1 VHVDEIAPRLWRW
14 TAPHPEWKPSD
25 SEGGEGWE
33 REVGCVYLEAADAVV
48 LIDPLIPSAPDEHE
62 RFLTHLRADVERAD
76 TPVAIMLTVAA
87 HERSAP
93 ELAERFG
100 AEVWAHEREVK
111 RWGAKADRV
120 FLSVADLPG
129 GVTALEAA
137 FEIVFW
143 IPAHAALVA
152 GDILLGQDGGGVRV
166 CPDSWLGPWS
176 REDVRAELRPL
187 LDLPIERILPAHGAP
202 VLAEGRDALAAALDV
217 TAR

>member
-1 VHVDEIAPRLWRW
+1 MHVDEIAPRLWRW
-14 TAPHPEWKPSD
+14 TAPHPGWKPSD
-25 SEGGEGWE
+25 AEDGEGWE

-48 LIDPLIPSAPDEHE
+48 LIDPLIPTAPDERE
-62 RFLTHLRADVERAD
+62 RFLTHLDADVERAG
-76 TPVAIMLTVAA
+76 TPVAILLTVAA

-100 AEVWAHEREVK
+100 AEVWAHEREVE
-111 RWGAKADRV
+111 RWGARGDRV
-120 FLSVADLPG
+120 FLAGADLPG
-129 GVTALEAA
+129 GVTALDAA

-152 GDILLGQDGGGVRV
+152 GDILLGASAGGVRV

-176 REDVRAELRPL
+176 REDVRAQLRPL
-187 LDLPIERILPAHGAP
+187 LDLPIERILPSHGAP
-202 VLAEGRDALAAALDV
+202 VLVDGRDALAAALDV